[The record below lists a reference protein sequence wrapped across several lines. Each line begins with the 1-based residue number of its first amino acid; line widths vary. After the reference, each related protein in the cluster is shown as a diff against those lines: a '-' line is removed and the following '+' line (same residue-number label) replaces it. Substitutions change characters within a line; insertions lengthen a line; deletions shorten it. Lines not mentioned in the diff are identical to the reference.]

1 MEQKMQTY
9 FLAEKSES
17 VIFMLVGVVA
27 ITGALVGIFY
37 LKKPMWS
44 GMAIPLIFIALIQI
58 TVGATVY
65 FRTDKQLKN
74 LIETYKLEPKK
85 YAKEELS
92 RMQDVNRSFDIYK
105 YVEIALLVVGL
116 GILLWELF
124 LAKDKPFWLGI
135 GIGLALQSSTML
147 IADLFAESR
156 ADIYTAQ
163 LMELEKNL
171 QFQ

>member
-9 FLAEKSES
+9 FIAEKNES
-17 VIFMLVGVVA
+17 IVFMLVGFLAIGVA
-27 ITGALVGIFY
+27 LFALFY
-37 LKKPMWS
+37 VKKPIWE
-44 GMAIPLIFIALIQI
+44 GLAIPFTLIALIQI
-58 TVGATVY
+58 TVGVTIY
-65 FRTDKQLKN
+65 TRTDKQLKT
-74 LIETYKLEPKK
+74 LIQTYQSEPKK
-85 YAKEELS
+85 YAKEELF
-92 RMQDVNRSFDIYK
+92 RMQGVNKSFDIIK
-105 YVEIALLVVGL
+105 YVEIALLVAGL

-135 GIGLALQSSTML
+135 GLGLAIQSSAML
-147 IADLFAESR
+147 IADFFAESR